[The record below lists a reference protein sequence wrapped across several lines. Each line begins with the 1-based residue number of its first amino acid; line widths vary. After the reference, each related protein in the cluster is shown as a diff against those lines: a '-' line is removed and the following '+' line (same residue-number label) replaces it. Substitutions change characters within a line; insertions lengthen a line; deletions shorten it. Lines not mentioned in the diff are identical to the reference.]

1 MNWRG
6 NLFVKIF
13 FGFWLVTTAMLGSW
27 MLSTWYF
34 DSRPAAVVGGPVHR
48 GPPHRF
54 MLRLIYELQN
64 AEQHELEPLLQRVH
78 NQYHISIYLLRR
90 SGQDLFNRPVPRA
103 VSHAAQQLHGGRRR
117 ARLNTPR
124 EHLLAHTLY
133 RPEQGRLYGVFVFPL
148 QRHQLLGA
156 LGSNLWLRIAV
167 AVLVAGAV
175 CYGLSRL
182 VTNRLRRMQLA
193 ARRLAGGELD
203 TRLAVRV
210 RGGDETDELARDF
223 NSMAAQLQER
233 IQAQKRLLT
242 DVSHELRS
250 PLARLRIALA
260 LAQQDTVGSGAYLQ
274 RIERETQRLEELIDQ
289 LLSSQTGAIE
299 LDTHIDL
306 VGLLQQLCADAS
318 FEGEPQGR
326 RFVFD
331 STAQQAL
338 VATSGDLLR
347 RSFENLLRNAL
358 RHTPD
363 DSRVRVSLDGTRDG
377 WAVTIEDRGPGVPEA
392 ELERIFDE
400 FYRVDSA
407 RSRDSGGHGLGLA
420 IARRAIERHGG
431 TVSARNTGSGLL
443 VEVILPANH
452 GTPEPP
458 SGLTE

>member
-27 MLSTWYF
+27 MLSAWYF
-34 DSRPAAVVGGPVHR
+34 DSRPEADAGDQVRH

-54 MLRLIYELQN
+54 LLRLIYELQN
-64 AEQHELEPLLQRVH
+64 VEQSELEPLLERVH
-78 NQYHISIYLLRR
+78 SQYRIDIYLLQR
-90 SGQDLFNRPVPRA
+90 SGQDLFARPVPPA
-103 VSHAAQQLHGGRRR
+103 VSRAAQQLQGGRRR
-117 ARLNTPR
+117 VRLNTPQG
-124 EHLLAHTLY
+124 HLLAHTLY
-133 RPEQGRLYGVFVFPL
+133 RPEQGRLYGVFVFPP

-156 LGSNLWLRIAV
+156 LGSNLWLRIAL
-167 AVLVAGAV
+167 AVLVGGAV

-182 VTNRLRRMQLA
+182 VTNRLRQLQLA

-223 NSMAAQLQER
+223 NSMAAQLQAR
-233 IQAQKRLLT
+233 IQAQKRLLA

-260 LAQQDTVGSGAYLQ
+260 LAQQDTARSTAHLQ
-274 RIERETQRLEELIDQ
+274 RIERETQRLEELIGQ

-306 VGLLQQLCADAS
+306 VELLQQLCADAS
-318 FEGEPQGR
+318 FEGQPQDKQ
-326 RFVFD
+326 FVFD
-331 STAQQAL
+331 STAQQAI

-358 RHTPD
+358 LHTPD
-363 DSRVRVSLDGTRDG
+363 HSRVRVALAATRDG
-377 WAVTIEDRGPGVPEA
+377 LRVTIEDRGPGVPEA
-392 ELERIFDE
+392 ELERIFDA

-431 TVSARNTGSGLL
+431 SIAARNTGSGLL
-443 VEVILPANH
+443 LEVNLPAQM
-452 GTPEPP
+452 
-458 SGLTE
+458 